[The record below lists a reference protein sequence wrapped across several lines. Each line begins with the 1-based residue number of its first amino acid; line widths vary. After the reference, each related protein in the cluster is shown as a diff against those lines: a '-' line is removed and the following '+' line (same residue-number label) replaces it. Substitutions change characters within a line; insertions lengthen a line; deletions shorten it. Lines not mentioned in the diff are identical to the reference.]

1 MPNRLK
7 ADVRSANESIPN
19 PPPPPPIGQPP
30 SDTGHTGTSSAR
42 MHHDDNARNRR
53 VGIGLVCLTTLCFA
67 TLDASAKW
75 LVQSLPVLEVVWLRF
90 TAHVLITSALLTGG
104 LHEDGLADTADGL
117 IGGRD
122 RAHRLE
128 IMKDSRIGS
137 YGALA
142 LGLLVLLRCFALTAL
157 IAAGAWGAVLAI
169 AALSRAPMAALMA
182 FLPNARGT
190 GLAQSLGR
198 PSRNSAGLAAA
209 LALLIALAATG
220 ATALPMCL
228 TALLITLAFGAYAKA
243 RIGGQTGDI
252 LGASQQLS
260 EAAMLTLASAL
271 I

>member
-1 MPNRLK
+1 MRNCDTACQIRRDLLSALSLLTRLPVSLEF
-7 ADVRSANESIPN
+7 APRANGCWAWPLAGLAVGAASIMV
-19 PPPPPPIGQPP
+19 
-30 SDTGHTGTSSAR
+30 A
-42 MHHDDNARNRR
+42 
-53 VGIGLVCLTTLCFA
+53 
-67 TLDASAKW
+67 ASAQW
-75 LVQSLPVLEVVWLRF
+75 CGVPTAPAAVLL
-90 TAHVLITSALLTGG
+90 LITSALLTGG

-190 GLAQSLGR
+190 GLALSLGR

-228 TALLITLAFGAYAKA
+228 AALLITLAFGTYAKA